1 MFYDYLL
8 FVMNKTITEN
18 DIGQQISTWLKVAE
32 GFMGDVQPTTG
43 DFKAS
48 MGWGDDVKG
57 QFTLYTGE
65 KLTVGGVV
73 SFNDITY
80 EVEKMVEWD
89 YFIYSLKRVDL

>member
-8 FVMNKTITEN
+8 FKMIKTITEN
-18 DIGQQISTWLKVAE
+18 EIGQEVATWEKGLS
-32 GFMGDVQPTTG
+32 FYGDIQPTTG

-57 QFTLYTGE
+57 QFTLYTDE

>member
-18 DIGQQISTWLKVAE
+18 EIGQEVSTWVKAEE
-32 GFMGDVQPTTG
+32 GFMGDIQPTTG
-43 DFKAS
+43 AFKQS
-48 MGWGDDVKG
+48 VGWGDDVKG
-57 QFTLYTGE
+57 QNTLYTDE